1 MGKAARPGR
10 RKAAPA
16 SLGYERTPKGPQ
28 GTGKEKRNDTVLGC
42 LCFLACAGVLA
53 GWVLLDHFWGDD
65 TYQWAARHWLGG
77 AYAFA
82 ACVGIA
88 GPGFA
93 VLAYF
98 CLATARWKS
107 WKQHRAGTLIRTLV
121 GLVSVVAL
129 LPYLVLVF
137 NAQNNGKW
145 GRGPST
151 PPSWVFSHFPW
162 LWAVGLLAS
171 VVTLAALAYAAVRH
185 GRAHRPAPEGP
196 PTPARRPQIS
206 G

>member
-1 MGKAARPGR
+1 MAGAARQGR

-16 SLGYERTPKGPQ
+16 ALRYERTPKGGQ
-28 GTGKEKRNDTVLGC
+28 TTGAEKKSDTVLGC
-42 LCFLACAGVLA
+42 LCFLACAGVLV
-53 GWVLLDHFWGDD
+53 GLVLLDHFWGDD
-65 TYQWAARHWLGG
+65 TYRWAARHWPGG

-82 ACVGIA
+82 ACVGVA

-93 VLAYF
+93 ALACY

-107 WKQHRAGTLIRTLV
+107 WKQHKARTLIRTLL
-121 GLVSVVAL
+121 GLVSAVAL
-129 LPYLVLVF
+129 FPYVVLVF
-137 NAQNNGKW
+137 NAQNTGKW

-151 PPSWVFSHFPW
+151 RPSWVFSHYPW

-171 VVTLAALAYAAVRH
+171 LATVAVLIHAAVRH
-185 GRAHRPAPEGP
+185 GREQH
-196 PTPARRPQIS
+196 PTPATDDQLPVS